1 MYFEIFSKLLILL
14 IVLNYSYAKMYN
26 DDLMDYII
34 KNKTISNVILKTLV
48 MSKKIPVA
56 SLVLGIKEACK
67 TYNSMKNIGCVICLD
82 E

>member
-34 KNKTISNVILKTLV
+34 KNKTISNVF
-48 MSKKIPVA
+48 
-56 SLVLGIKEACK
+56 
-67 TYNSMKNIGCVICLD
+67 NIGLIGIALYYLFNRD
-82 E
+82 FIFRF